1 MFNLTIAYKDSDGYN
16 YVETSDELKEA
27 ATVLPCF
34 EALQWPDYA
43 TDIVEDVIDGK
54 PVVIQLWKGW
64 CQQFL
69 SSPNF
74 PGGIGAE
81 VGIYERVTGK
91 GFPAERPEWVPEPLW
106 IFLRTK
112 SMLANGDFWWPV
124 AEKHEIEF
132 DFINPITNTIAFRA
146 GPQNTYWRNKW
157 MDTDDYK
164 EYEKY
169 QGKKWAWLP
178 EWWPGNTRTPTFAAN
193 YLLEYKIN
201 GKSYTPW

>member
-1 MFNLTIAYKDSDGYN
+1 MNLTVAYKDADGYN

-27 ATVLPCF
+27 AAVLPCF
-34 EALQWPDYA
+34 WALQWPNYA
-43 TDIVEDVIDGK
+43 TDVVEDTIDGK

-91 GFPAERPEWVPEPLW
+91 GFPADRPDWLPETVWL
-106 IFLRTK
+106 FLKDK
-112 SMLANGDFWWPV
+112 SKLANDDFWWPV
-124 AEKHEIEF
+124 AEKHEVEF
-132 DFINPITNTIAFRA
+132 EFINPITNTAAFHA

-157 MDTDDYK
+157 MDTDSYDQ
-164 EYEKY
+164 YEDAT
-169 QGKKWAWLP
+169 GKKWQWLP
-178 EWWPGNTRTPTFAAN
+178 KWVPGNSLTPAFTSNFT
-193 YLLEYKIN
+193 LEYKIN
-201 GKSYTPW
+201 GKTYPRW